1 MSNFRASLSAGIF
14 CRQKCV
20 AISLVYLI
28 LQVPSVVAQQIHPL
42 SITNTSPV
50 ILVHGLPNSR
60 NPAITAKDTVV
71 FGLDY
76 EITSHFT
83 HEDSTNEQLLFDGET
98 TRAMLSLKT
107 GLSDGVEV
115 ELQIPHISHDGG
127 FLDSFIIDWHN
138 FFGLPQNGRDQVPN
152 NQLEYYYAK
161 NGVDKLGFQ
170 EPASGVG
177 DSQII
182 FAFKSDRK
190 WLPHQKNLTF
200 KTALKLPTGDSAKL
214 TGSGAYA
221 ISAWLTGDMQTNW
234 FSKKGLTYLN
244 LGAMWLPEGEVLT
257 DQQNFWVWFG
267 GIGSGIKF
275 GERIVL
281 QLQLDTHSPF
291 YHSSDFVE
299 LNSYALQ
306 LTIGGNLKFSKNWNL
321 DIGVVEDL
329 IVHASPDVIFHF
341 RLNGRW

>member
-1 MSNFRASLSAGIF
+1 MSNSRANLTARFF

-20 AISLVYLI
+20 AISLVSLI
-28 LQVPSVVAQQIHPL
+28 LQIPLVSAQQIHPL

-60 NPAITAKDTVV
+60 NPAITGKDDVV

-76 EITSHFT
+76 EIASHFT
-83 HEDSTNEQLLFDGET
+83 HADSTDEQLLFDGET
-98 TRAMLSLKT
+98 TRVMLSLKT

-115 ELQIPHISHDGG
+115 EFQIPYISHDGG

-161 NGVDKLGFQ
+161 NGVVKLDFQ
-170 EPASGVG
+170 ESASGLG

-190 WLPHQKNLTF
+190 WLPKQNNLTF
-200 KTALKLPTGDSAKL
+200 KTALKLPTGDSVKL
-214 TGSGAYA
+214 TGNGAYA

-234 FSKKGLTYLN
+234 FSKEGLTYLN
-244 LGAMWLPEGEVLT
+244 LGAMWLPEGEILA

-267 GIGSGIKF
+267 GIGSGIKLS
-275 GERIVL
+275 ERIVL

-291 YHSSDFVE
+291 YHSSNLVE
-299 LNSYALQ
+299 IDSYALQ
-306 LTIGGNLKFSKNWNL
+306 LTIGGNVKFSNSWNL

-329 IVHASPDVIFHF
+329 IVHASPDVIFHL
-341 RLNGRW
+341 RLNGRF